1 MIHLRPAERT
11 ALSNLSNGLLDL
23 LPTQF
28 DNFRGKLIPVSLPL
42 RTPIY
47 QPHEPPTFA
56 HFLTSGI
63 ASVVTQMKSGFAALF
78 CPLADRF
85 FCSRGCGSTIL
96 RVAIAICRGGNN
108 SHPAS
113 PPQPMPDG
121 RAIRPVKFPTSVMS
135 K

>member
-1 MIHLRPAERT
+1 MIHCGKLRGL

-47 QPHEPPTFA
+47 QPHEPLSFA

-63 ASVVTQMKSGFAALF
+63 LLS
-78 CPLADRF
+78 
-85 FCSRGCGSTIL
+85 
-96 RVAIAICRGGNN
+96 
-108 SHPAS
+108 
-113 PPQPMPDG
+113 
-121 RAIRPVKFPTSVMS
+121 
-135 K
+135 